1 MQAVRYTSW
10 VSVDVLAPKQ
20 QRSRETLARLLAATI
35 EVLNER
41 GLEGATLPRIAAAA
55 GVAPASVYRRFRD
68 RDALLRAAFK
78 DVLEKSA
85 ASVRATARIESFK
98 NPTLEIVARELMRAL
113 IAQNRVYRKLLHAFK
128 RFSENDTDERFRDD
142 VLALSAG
149 NFEVLID
156 LLLHFRS
163 EITHP
168 NPKLAITLG
177 LASATTAIE
186 ERALGT
192 VTLWH
197 RFLPLSDDELKE
209 ELARAF
215 VAYLRS

>member
-1 MQAVRYTSW
+1 M
-10 VSVDVLAPKQ
+10 SVDALAPKQ

-35 EVLNER
+35 EVLNEH

-78 DVLEKSA
+78 DTLEKSA
-85 ASVRATARIESFK
+85 ASVRATTRIEAFK
-98 NPTLEIVARELMRAL
+98 NPTLEIVARELVRGL
-113 IAQNRVYRKLLHAFK
+113 IAQNRIYKRLLQAFK
-128 RFSENDTDERFRDD
+128 RFIEHDTDEQFREEA
-142 VLALSAG
+142 LALSAVS
-149 NFEVLID
+149 FEVCVD

-168 NPKLAITLG
+168 DPKMAISLG
-177 LASATTAIE
+177 LASAATAIE

-192 VTLWH
+192 VTLWE
-197 RFLPLSDDELKE
+197 RLLPLSDDELKD
-209 ELARAF
+209 ELARAL